1 MKQGRSEYEKLS
13 DEQRAFIVQEFKD
26 ATSGLKKKRFKNKIG
41 RSKKV
46 DMAKPKVNS

>member
-13 DEQRAFIVQEFKD
+13 IEQRAAIVQEFQGV
-26 ATSGLKKKRFKNKIG
+26 TSGLKKSRLKNKIG

-46 DMAKPKVNS
+46 DMAKPRVKS